1 MSGDRPRIDTHV
13 HLLAGIDD
21 GPATLDESVDLAR
34 LLVEDGVS
42 TAVATPHVRPDH
54 PGVVPAELRGR
65 CAALEDELRRVGVPL
80 GVVAGGEVDLMWA
93 GEASDEDLR
102 LVTYGQRGRFVLV
115 ETPYSPLPRHFDR
128 VLFELQLRV
137 PGILLAHPERNPTFQ
152 QDPRRL
158 DELVDRGILLQ
169 ITASSLVAGGPR
181 SGRSA
186 RELVKRRRAHVIAS
200 DAHGTGRLARS
211 PLAAGVEVAARLAPE
226 RAEWMVVDAPAAVL
240 AGRTPEPPDPP
251 PRRGRLARALG
262 FG

>member
-1 MSGDRPRIDTHV
+1 VSGERPQIDTHV
-13 HLLAGIDD
+13 HLLPGIDD

-34 LLVEDGVS
+34 LLVEDRVG

-54 PGVVPAELRGR
+54 PGVVPAELSGR
-65 CAALEDELRRVGVPL
+65 CSALEEELQRAGVPL
-80 GVVAGGEVDLMWA
+80 EVVAGGEVDLIWA

-102 LVTYGQRGRFVLV
+102 LTTYGQRGRFVLV
-115 ETPYSPLPRHFDR
+115 ETPYSPLPRHFEQ
-128 VLFELQLRV
+128 VLFELQMRV

-158 DELVDRGILLQ
+158 DELVDGGILLQ
-169 ITASSLVAGGPR
+169 ITASSLVTGGSG

-186 RELVKRRRAHVIAS
+186 RDLVKRRRAHVIAS
-200 DAHGTGRLARS
+200 DAHGAERVARS

-240 AGRTPEPPDPP
+240 AGRTPKPPEPP